1 MTVKRILSVVLSVMM
16 IMASLVCVS
25 AVSAAEITNVAT
37 NVYSVTVSVDVSSEI
52 DGTMT
57 AQILNA
63 DKSELFAI
71 GFGDKN
77 DETNTYE
84 ITLTMPEH
92 ADTGDYVV
100 RIGGNVGIVEQPFF
114 YSDVISLAE
123 FYNDFISNQD
133 NATEL
138 QAQLENCTAAPGDLT
153 DYRALLPVVRKAAAI
168 AFTTAEFEAVD
179 LEADNLN
186 EVLSS
191 NKDEFDEELER
202 IMGLAEVIN
211 VDTAEEMQAVI
222 DNPDNTFDVYEGEEP
237 LLLEVTADEV
247 YTYYMEEVKSVDTVD
262 EFTVENFALL
272 FDRATLICIENEK
285 DVDYLKNAFLYYEVK
300 GSIDVKMSNINKL
313 ISKGADGNLWTK
325 LYGKTNADIETL
337 VGNAES
343 IAKDLANG
351 GGGGGGNG
359 GADSDD
365 STDVPTSPTAPGAMI
380 DKPTATVT
388 FMDLGTA
395 EWAREAIEALAA
407 RGVLNGK
414 ETGRFV
420 PNDNVT
426 REEITKI
433 ITSAF
438 GLVQNDAECDFTDV
452 DANRWSYVYVAS
464 ASRLGIVNG
473 YGADFGPANKTTRE
487 DMAVMIYRVL
497 KLMNI
502 NVSGTAQNFSDA
514 ANISSYAR
522 DAVSALTSAGII
534 NGMGDG
540 TFAPKAY
547 VTRAQIAKVA
557 YELLNLAGG
566 NQ

>member
-25 AVSAAEITNVAT
+25 AVSAAEITDVAT

-63 DKSELFAI
+63 EKTELFAI
-71 GFGDKN
+71 GFGEKVYDSYVI
-77 DETNTYE
+77 E
-84 ITLTMPEH
+84 LTMPEY
-92 ADTGDYVV
+92 ATTGDYIV
-100 RIGGNVGIVEQPFF
+100 RIGGNVGAVEYEFP
-114 YSDVISLAE
+114 YANVTSLAG
-123 FYNDFISNQD
+123 FYNNFIEKMND
-133 NATEL
+133 TEAL
-138 QAQLENCTAAPGDLT
+138 QNYLEGCEDAPVDLA
-153 DYRALLPVVRKAAAI
+153 DYNDLLPVVRKAATKSLATVEGLVEVNLESDAVADTVLANNEI
-168 AFTTAEFEAVD
+168 FTEF
-179 LEADNLN
+179 
-186 EVLSS
+186 
-191 NKDEFDEELER
+191 F
-202 IMGLAEVIN
+202 AEVMETAAVIDVET
-211 VDTAEEMQAVI
+211 VDEMQAVI
-222 DNPDNTFDVYEGEEP
+222 DANDFDVYAGTETLP
-237 LLLEVTADEV
+237 VEVTADEV
-247 YTYYMEEVKSVDTVD
+247 YTYYMAEVTSVDAVE
-262 EFTVENFALL
+262 EFTVENFARL
-272 FDRATLICIENEK
+272 FDRATLMAVLKTK
-285 DVDYLKNAFLYYEVK
+285 DADYLKDAFLYYEDK
-300 GSIDVKMSNINKL
+300 GSITVDMTNIDVL
-313 ISKGADGNLWTK
+313 LEDEADGELWKK
-325 LYGKTNADIETL
+325 LYQKTNNTSIEKL
-337 VGNAES
+337 VENAEK
-343 IAKDLANG
+343 IADTLANG
-351 GGGGGGNG
+351 GGGGGGG
-359 GADSDD
+359 GADRGDT
-365 STDVPTSPTAPGAMI
+365 TDIPTNPIAPGAMI
-380 DKPTATVT
+380 DKPTTTTVT
-388 FMDLGTA
+388 FNDLGTV
-395 EWAREAIEALAA
+395 EWAREAVEALAA
-407 RGVLNGK
+407 KGVLNGK
-414 ETGRFV
+414 EAGRFA

-438 GLVQNDAECDFTDV
+438 GLVQGDAECEFADV
-452 DANRWSYVYVAS
+452 DADRWSYVYVAS

-502 NVSGTAQNFSDA
+502 NVSGTAQNFSDSA
-514 ANISSYAR
+514 DISAYAR

>member
-25 AVSAAEITNVAT
+25 AVSSAEITDVAT

-63 DKSELFAI
+63 EKTELFAI
-71 GFGDKN
+71 GFGEKEDGS
-77 DETNTYE
+77 YE
-84 ITLTMPEH
+84 IELTMPEY
-92 ADTGDYVV
+92 ADTGDYIV
-100 RIGGNVGIVEQPFF
+100 RIGGNVGAVEYEFP
-114 YSDVISLAE
+114 YANISSLAG
-123 FYNDFISNQD
+123 FYNDFIAKQEDAEDLQD
-133 NATEL
+133 Y
-138 QAQLENCTAAPGDLT
+138 LEDCTSAPVDLAG
-153 DYRALLPVVRKAAAI
+153 YEGLLDVVRAAA
-168 AFTTAEFEAVD
+168 TLD
-179 LEADNLN
+179 LATVE
-186 EVLSS
+186 
-191 NKDEFDEELER
+191 
-202 IMGLAEVIN
+202 GLAEIDLDSDDATDVILSN
-211 VDTAEEMQAVI
+211 NEIFSAKFAEVMEVAAVIDVDTADEMQAVI
-222 DNPDNTFDVYEGEEP
+222 DENEFDVYTGTETLPVEISAE
-237 LLLEVTADEV
+237 DV
-247 YTYYMEEVKSVDTVD
+247 YTYYMTEVTSVNTVE
-262 EFTVENFALL
+262 EFTIENFDIL
-272 FDRATLICIENEK
+272 FDRASLMTVLKEK
-285 DVDYLKNAFLYYEVK
+285 DADYLKDAFLYYEDK
-300 GSIDVKMSNINKL
+300 DSITVDMTNIQKLINK
-313 ISKGADGNLWTK
+313 SSDGELWKK
-325 LYGKTNADIETL
+325 LYQKTTNTTVEKVIENAENIAYTL
-337 VGNAES
+337 V
-343 IAKDLANG
+343 NG
-351 GGGGGGNG
+351 GGGGGTG
-359 GADSDD
+359 GADRGDT
-365 STDVPTSPTAPGAMI
+365 TDVPTNPTTPGAMI
-380 DKPTATVT
+380 EKPTAVT
-388 FMDLGTA
+388 FMDLGSA

-407 RGVLNGK
+407 QGVLNGK
-414 ETGRFV
+414 EAGRFV

-438 GLVQNDAECDFTDV
+438 GLVQNDAECEFADV
-452 DANRWSYVYVAS
+452 DAGRWSYVYVAS

-502 NVSGTAQNFSDA
+502 NVSGTAINFSDSA
-514 ANISSYAR
+514 SISSYAKE
-522 DAVSALTSAGII
+522 AVSALTSAGII